1 MNKHCFSYPNAH
13 PIFRRRS
20 ESEIAQSIRRM
31 NNMPGGT
38 NPVINRKYSN
48 FKVHVF

>member
-1 MNKHCFSYPNAH
+1 MHN

-48 FKVHVF
+48 QNSKQD